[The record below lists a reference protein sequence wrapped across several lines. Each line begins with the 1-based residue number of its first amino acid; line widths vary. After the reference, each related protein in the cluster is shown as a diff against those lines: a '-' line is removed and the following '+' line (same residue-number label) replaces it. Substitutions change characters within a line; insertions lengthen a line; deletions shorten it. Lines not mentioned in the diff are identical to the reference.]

1 VASSAGLGDLPLHN
15 ASNGAM
21 LGLRR
26 FAILGNADIAVE
38 RKPMSRWQREHHLIA
53 LGICGV
59 FCLVA
64 GSALSAGDTLDGD
77 YTGTR
82 TLRKV
87 VGSLCP
93 AREDVSASVQGH
105 TLTFTYSALKNY
117 TIGLDPDSDG
127 SFNQISMEEG
137 GHAVKI
143 QGRIIG
149 EIIEADVANP
159 SCEYHWVLKK
169 K

>member
-1 VASSAGLGDLPLHN
+1 
-15 ASNGAM
+15 M

-82 TLRKV
+82 TLRKGA
-87 VGSLCP
+87 GSICP
-93 AREDVSASVQGH
+93 AREDVSASIQGH
-105 TLTFTYSALKNY
+105 TLTFTYSRSKNY
-117 TIGLDPDSDG
+117 TIGFDPDSDG
-127 SFNQISMEEG
+127 SFNQISMGLG
-137 GHAVKI
+137 GRAVNI
-143 QGRIIG
+143 QGRVIG
-149 EIIEADVANP
+149 GIIEADVA
-159 SCEYHWVLKK
+159 SDRCEYHWVLKK